1 MIGKNPLLLTE
12 KERKKACGKGL
23 FFTRLFVVVTIESSQ
38 GAHLTVIDGFDMMTL
53 IM

>member
-1 MIGKNPLLLTE
+1 MLLTE
-12 KERKKACGKGL
+12 KEQKKACGKGL
-23 FFTRLFVVVTIESSQ
+23 FSHAFFVFMTIESSQ

>member
-1 MIGKNPLLLTE
+1 MWKRIVFH
-12 KERKKACGKGL
+12 A
-23 FFTRLFVVVTIESSQ
+23 FFVVVTIESSQ

>member
-1 MIGKNPLLLTE
+1 MWKRIVFHTP
-12 KERKKACGKGL
+12 
-23 FFTRLFVVVTIESSQ
+23 FFVVVTIEASQ